1 MKYYGNILV
10 VDDNPIIL
18 TALKICLK
26 GTFENIY
33 TLSKPDGINEVL
45 QQEVVN
51 VMLLDMNFAP
61 GMNDG
66 REGLMWLQALHNEY
80 PNLPVVLMTAYGDVP
95 LAVKGLKA
103 GAADFVTKPWDN
115 DELLRTLKDT
125 IDKNQE
131 IIPLEEV
138 EAAHIRRVVE
148 SCAGN
153 ITRAAE
159 LLGVTRQTIYKRLN
173 K

>member
-1 MKYYGNILV
+1 MKHYGNILV

-33 TLSKPDGINEVL
+33 TLSTPDSIMDVL
-45 QQEVVN
+45 EKEIVN
-51 VMLLDMNFAP
+51 AMLLDMNFAP
-61 GMNDG
+61 GVNDG
-66 REGLMWLQALHNEY
+66 HEGIAWLQRLREAF
-80 PNLPVVLMTAYGDVP
+80 PNLPIVLMTAYGDVP

-115 DELLRTLKDT
+115 DTLLRTLKDA
-125 IDKNQE
+125 IDKSQE
-131 IIPLEEV
+131 IVPLEEV

-159 LLGVTRQTIYKRLN
+159 LLGVTRQTIYKRMN